1 MCLALALVVA
11 QIVSAAPPSAT
22 IDVSDVNPEVGEPI
36 EFSATVT
43 DEDVG
48 DTHSFEWNFGDGTT
62 SRRTRSL

>member
-1 MCLALALVVA
+1 MPALALVVA
-11 QIVSAAPPSAT
+11 QIVLAAPPSAT

-48 DTHSFEWNFGDGTT
+48 DTHSFE
-62 SRRTRSL
+62 